1 MAILKLNWSLIFSN
15 AISGAI
21 TGSFTAVA
29 VYLSMKA
36 VTRAE
41 RISMKAAEKTKNV
54 SGNDEKR
61 N

>member
-1 MAILKLNWSLIFSN
+1 VAILKLNWSLIFSN

>member
-36 VTRAE
+36 VSRAE
-41 RISMKAAEKTKNV
+41 RISVKVAEKTKN
-54 SGNDEKR
+54 SSDNEIKR

>member
-36 VTRAE
+36 VSRAE
-41 RISMKAAEKTKNV
+41 RESMKVAEKTKNT
-54 SGNDEKR
+54 SGDEVKR
-61 N
+61 Y